1 MGAAVIAN
9 QPMALMAPKRWGR
22 AVFWALCAEGLAL
35 MALAQWLEPKAT
47 IREISPEMALVSDQ
61 PDPVPTASAPS
72 KRQPMVQPKHV
83 VQAPLPAPSQVAT
96 TEHTEV
102 AAEPPPKPMPQPP
115 REATTPV
122 LAAQV
127 VPAKTPDHSEYMAKV
142 RSAVQQAFEYPAAA
156 SALGLHGR
164 VKVKFRLNQ
173 KMPSNAQVLISSGVS
188 MIDRAAIASV
198 MKAHYPDPT
207 TDVNL
212 SQLEFEIWI
221 EYRPS

>member
-1 MGAAVIAN
+1 MGAAVIVR
-9 QPMALMAPKRWGR
+9 QPMVLKAPKRWGQ

-61 PDPVPTASAPS
+61 PEPPPPAPAPPKPQPV
-72 KRQPMVQPKHV
+72 VQPKQA
-83 VQAPLPAPSQVAT
+83 VQAPLPAPPQVAT
-96 TEHTEV
+96 TERTEV
-102 AAEPPPKPMPQPP
+102 AAEPPLKPMPQPL
-115 REATTPV
+115 REATIPV
-122 LAAQV
+122 LAAPV
-127 VPAKTPDHSEYMAKV
+127 APAKTPDHSEFMAKV

-173 KMPSNAQVLISSGVS
+173 KTPSNAQVLISSGVS

-207 TDVNL
+207 TEVNL